1 MSNLCT
7 YGAKVL
13 RDIAEPVEEFDDEL
27 IEFAEQ
33 LIDDM
38 YAYDGVGL
46 AAPQVGVSK
55 RIIAIDVSEGG
66 DNPMVIVNPEIVES
80 AEEKCSES
88 EGCLSVP
95 GIRAL
100 VERPE
105 WVTVKGYTPEGK
117 ALLFENA
124 QGLFGRALQH
134 EIDHL
139 NGVLFVDK
147 VSAAKKALLRG
158 KLKKM
163 ANKNE
168 QK

>member
-1 MSNLCT
+1 MSSLQI

-13 RDIAEPVEEFDDEL
+13 REIAEPVTEFNDEL
-27 IEFAEQ
+27 VDFAEE
-33 LIDDM
+33 LINGM
-38 YAYDGVGL
+38 YDYDGIGL

-55 RIIAIDVSEGG
+55 RIIAVDVSESG
-66 DNPMVIVNPEIVES
+66 DQPIVIVNPEIVEK
-80 AEEKCSES
+80 AEERCSES

-105 WVTVKGYTPEGK
+105 WVTIKGFTPEGK
-117 ALLFENA
+117 ELLFEKA
-124 QGLFGRALQH
+124 TGLFGRCIQH
-134 EIDHL
+134 EMDHL
-139 NGVLFVDK
+139 DGVLFVDK

-163 ANKNE
+163 ANKFS
-168 QK
+168 K

>member
-1 MSNLCT
+1 MNSLQI

-13 RDIAEPVEEFDDEL
+13 RDIAEPVTEFNDDLVDFAEEL
-27 IEFAEQ
+27 IEG
-33 LIDDM
+33 M

-46 AAPQVGVSK
+46 AAPQVGVSQ

-66 DNPMVIVNPEIVES
+66 DQPMVIVNPEIVGSSEQT
-80 AEEKCSES
+80 CSES

-105 WVTVKGYTPEGK
+105 WVTIKGFTPEGK
-117 ALLFENA
+117 EILIEEAT
-124 QGLFGRALQH
+124 GLFGRALQH

-139 NGVLFVDK
+139 DGVLFVDK

-163 ANKNE
+163 ASKFS
-168 QK
+168 K

>member
-1 MSNLCT
+1 MSSLQF

-13 RDIAEPVEEFDDEL
+13 RDKAEPVTVFDDEL
-27 IEFAEQ
+27 VEFAEQ
-33 LIDDM
+33 LIEDM
-38 YAYDGVGL
+38 YNYDGVGL

-55 RIIAIDVSEGG
+55 RVIAIDVSEAG
-66 DNPMVIVNPEIVES
+66 DQPVVVVNPEIVDA
-80 AEEKCSES
+80 AEQKCSES

-105 WVTVKGYTPEGK
+105 WVTVKGVTAEGEE
-117 ALLFENA
+117 LLFENA
-124 QGLFGRALQH
+124 TGLFGRALQH

-139 NGVLFVDK
+139 DGVLFVDK

-163 ANKNE
+163 ANKFS
-168 QK
+168 K